1 MNLRKKLVLGFSSV
15 LILMILVVLISAIM
29 LHKQNEE
36 MAEIVFNRYEKIELV
51 TAIENERNFTAK
63 NIRDVLLDPSTLN
76 TEVINLIEN
85 SRLKANVTLQALL
98 QITENEERRKLV
110 TNLQIIN
117 QEYEQDIKQVLELL
131 KSGEKDDAIH
141 LFLTEEQKKIRTDM
155 QEQGFALQDLEHQIM
170 HDVLTRSEKSYTITL
185 QLIVAFMVLALVIG
199 IVVTILVIKGFS
211 QSMNQISSSIASFR
225 LGGIESLP
233 RIDVISDD
241 EIGKI
246 SLAFNQMAERL
257 EHHAKQEDEFN
268 QVLQDQNWIESKLSE
283 ITTMFQGIQDLDTL
297 AELFIKKITPL
308 LQASYGVFYLMRED
322 GATRSL
328 NSLASYAYNEA
339 FIQRVDFRLGEGLV
353 GQCALDQREIL
364 LHEIPE
370 DYIKVRSGLGEASPK
385 SLYLLP
391 IIFETKVVAVLEF
404 ASFHGFNPLHQRLT
418 ERLSRNMG
426 ITLHSVARQM
436 QVKSL
441 LEQSQSLTEE
451 LQTQSEEL
459 QVQHEELRSINEQL
473 AKQYHDS
480 EKKTK
485 ELENTKRELEE
496 QAKQLEISSQFK
508 SEFLANMSHELRTP
522 LNSMLILAQI
532 FAENKEGNLTE
543 KQVDYAHSIHY
554 AGKDL
559 LNLINDILDLSKV
572 ESGKIEI
579 IPSKVSLSDIQRD
592 IERQFIP
599 VAAQKGLIF
608 QIEPDQDPALTLTTD
623 EQRVMQ
629 ILKNLLSNAFKFTEE
644 GRVILK
650 FRTPQIHD
658 FKKKN
663 VPSNTVLAISVSDT
677 GIGIPQEKQDIIF
690 EAFRQADGTMSRKH
704 GGTGLGLS
712 ISREL
717 AQLLGGTLLVESEV
731 GQGSTFT
738 LYLPNLSLAIS
749 EAQPAPV
756 EPTLGFSDLPFEV
769 QVASSTEWN
778 DLLGKKILIVDDD
791 MRNVF
796 ALTTLFEKQNMSVVF
811 AENGKDSIDTL
822 LAHPGIDIIL
832 MDIMMPEM
840 DGYTAM
846 RAIRKIPDYHTIP
859 IIALT
864 AKAMKNDRE
873 KCIEAGASDYI
884 SKPINVEQLLSL
896 IRVWLYP
903 RKG

>member
-1 MNLRKKLVLGFSSV
+1 
-15 LILMILVVLISAIM
+15 
-29 LHKQNEE
+29 
-36 MAEIVFNRYEKIELV
+36 
-51 TAIENERNFTAK
+51 
-63 NIRDVLLDPSTLN
+63 
-76 TEVINLIEN
+76 
-85 SRLKANVTLQALL
+85 
-98 QITENEERRKLV
+98 
-110 TNLQIIN
+110 
-117 QEYEQDIKQVLELL
+117 
-131 KSGEKDDAIH
+131 
-141 LFLTEEQKKIRTDM
+141 
-155 QEQGFALQDLEHQIM
+155 
-170 HDVLTRSEKSYTITL
+170 
-185 QLIVAFMVLALVIG
+185 
-199 IVVTILVIKGFS
+199 
-211 QSMNQISSSIASFR
+211 
-225 LGGIESLP
+225 
-233 RIDVISDD
+233 
-241 EIGKI
+241 
-246 SLAFNQMAERL
+246 
-257 EHHAKQEDEFN
+257 
-268 QVLQDQNWIESKLSE
+268 
-283 ITTMFQGIQDLDTL
+283 
-297 AELFIKKITPL
+297 
-308 LQASYGVFYLMRED
+308 
-322 GATRSL
+322 
-328 NSLASYAYNEA
+328 
-339 FIQRVDFRLGEGLV
+339 
-353 GQCALDQREIL
+353 
-364 LHEIPE
+364 
-370 DYIKVRSGLGEASPK
+370 
-385 SLYLLP
+385 
-391 IIFETKVVAVLEF
+391 
-404 ASFHGFNPLHQRLT
+404 
-418 ERLSRNMG
+418 
-426 ITLHSVARQM
+426 M